1 MVNLFNDQLQIDKT
15 AGQVF
20 YIKQKIFKEISHS
33 FVLFVGDRGF
43 PGEKGSTGPAA
54 STEGLRI
61 KGEKGETGDRG
72 RAGFPGLPGSKGDA
86 GFPGRY
92 YLQSAV

>member
-1 MVNLFNDQLQIDKT
+1 M
-15 AGQVF
+15 
-20 YIKQKIFKEISHS
+20 
-33 FVLFVGDRGF
+33 FVGDRGF
-43 PGEKGSTGPAA
+43 PGEKGSTGPA
-54 STEGLRI
+54 SNIEGLRI

>member
-1 MVNLFNDQLQIDKT
+1 M
-15 AGQVF
+15 
-20 YIKQKIFKEISHS
+20 
-33 FVLFVGDRGF
+33 FVGDRGF
-43 PGEKGSTGPAA
+43 PGEKGSIGPQA
-54 STEGLRI
+54 STKGMRI

-92 YLQSAV
+92 FLQSAV